1 MHPLSNM
8 ALLNNATHKRADIG
22 FAFLVAL
29 PTMRVSSPRKRTR
42 ARKV

>member
-8 ALLNNATHKRADIG
+8 ALLNNATNKRADIG
-22 FAFLVAL
+22 YAFPVAL
-29 PTMRVSSPRKRTR
+29 PIKVKSPRKRTR